1 MNVLDRLKINIEG
14 YTIQRLTKILRNED
28 EEVKKILD
36 VFDSIVLNN
45 NKTIK
50 CIRNYYIMNNIRN
63 YKKYS
68 AMQLCS
74 LIQKDNNIK
83 CKPYNCTECHL
94 EMLKRLKNN
103 TVFLQNDNN

>member
-1 MNVLDRLKINIEG
+1 MDPPKLILTNAMLFTAVYATFCPEHQLYPEFVKINFME
-14 YTIQRLTKILRNED
+14 Q
-28 EEVKKILD
+28 
-36 VFDSIVLNN
+36 
-45 NKTIK
+45 
-50 CIRNYYIMNNIRN
+50 NNIRN

-103 TVFLQNDNN
+103 TVFLQNR